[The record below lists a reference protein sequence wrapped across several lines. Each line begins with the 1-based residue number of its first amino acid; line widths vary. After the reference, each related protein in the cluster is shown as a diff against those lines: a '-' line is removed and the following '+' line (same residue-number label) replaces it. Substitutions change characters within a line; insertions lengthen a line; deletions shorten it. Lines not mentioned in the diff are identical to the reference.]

1 MPTLVFNFWIFF
13 VNSLNSDRE
22 KFNPPNMSDEFQLQ
36 LVMKYCNLV
45 VTINSMIIS
54 LDSLTG
60 GGVNRWGI
68 NRKDPSFFTFF
79 SRISFTI
86 PPLDSLHYNRRI
98 RFYLQISIQPIR
110 SVDTSYM
117 SLKVFHFVLPL
128 SDVFESVSLCPLF
141 SLWGDIVKLLSQQC
155 TSWTFRGPKHNFTH

>member
-60 GGVNRWGI
+60 GGG
-68 NRKDPSFFTFF
+68 K
-79 SRISFTI
+79 
-86 PPLDSLHYNRRI
+86 
-98 RFYLQISIQPIR
+98 
-110 SVDTSYM
+110 SV
-117 SLKVFHFVLPL
+117 
-128 SDVFESVSLCPLF
+128 
-141 SLWGDIVKLLSQQC
+141 GD
-155 TSWTFRGPKHNFTH
+155 